1 MRPWTFSKK
10 PCWCDCSFL
19 FMFILSVPSP
29 SAIENA
35 ETRGE
40 ERKWRA
46 PEGSDAVTNCGNSK
60 IDRDLSKWNRDC
72 LSSRTPLSRESS
84 LEFVGGISPFWWE
97 LWLQDL
103 SWSFFFFSPEHRCP
117 MGFSVMTEMFPC
129 VLSNRCLME
138 LRSTWNGTKELKLKF
153 YLALI
158 QFNLDLREHLGLVAS
173 DNAAPDL
180 PSCLPWH
187 LRSIPLLWMS
197 AAEEGLTI
205 RHTGVSYRGAVAK
218 GCD

>member
-1 MRPWTFSKK
+1 MCNWTIWLWFRGTRIGRILRFFVKVVLRSLRIHEKDLHIFTKLWACSQQRILEMRPWTFSKK

-19 FMFILSVPSP
+19 LMFILSVASP

-72 LSSRTPLSRESS
+72 LSCRTPLSRESS

-103 SWSFFFFSPEHRCP
+103 SWSFFFFSRAP
-117 MGFSVMTEMFPC
+117 M
-129 VLSNRCLME
+129 SNGIFCDDRNVPMC
-138 LRSTWNGTKELKLKF
+138 
-153 YLALI
+153 
-158 QFNLDLREHLGLVAS
+158 
-173 DNAAPDL
+173 
-180 PSCLPWH
+180 
-187 LRSIPLLWMS
+187 
-197 AAEEGLTI
+197 
-205 RHTGVSYRGAVAK
+205 AV
-218 GCD
+218 

>member
-72 LSSRTPLSRESS
+72 LSCRTPLSRESS

-103 SWSFFFFSPEHRCP
+103 SWSFFFFLQSTDVQWDFLWWQKCSHVC
-117 MGFSVMTEMFPC
+117 
-129 VLSNRCLME
+129 CL
-138 LRSTWNGTKELKLKF
+138 
-153 YLALI
+153 I
-158 QFNLDLREHLGLVAS
+158 
-173 DNAAPDL
+173 
-180 PSCLPWH
+180 
-187 LRSIPLLWMS
+187 
-197 AAEEGLTI
+197 
-205 RHTGVSYRGAVAK
+205 GVSWSYGAREM
-218 GCD
+218 GPRNWSWSSIWLWFNSIWI